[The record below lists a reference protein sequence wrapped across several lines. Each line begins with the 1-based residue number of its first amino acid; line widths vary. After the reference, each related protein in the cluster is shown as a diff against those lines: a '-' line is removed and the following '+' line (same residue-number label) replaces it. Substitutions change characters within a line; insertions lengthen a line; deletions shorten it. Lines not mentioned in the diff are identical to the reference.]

1 MYICDNIVFPGILVY
16 KRIQGIFTF
25 DLQHYLYIL
34 IKHFFRLMNNAY
46 FNHIQNEIKL
56 VLRKAETSIQVAM
69 AWFTN
74 EVLLDELISCL
85 QRNVE
90 VSMVL
95 LDDPINWMP
104 YAPDF
109 NQFIAAGGHLYI
121 ADASIGFMHHKFC
134 IIDGHFLITG
144 SYNWTHYAE
153 SRNLENIVISDDG
166 SLCQHYNDE
175 FKKLVRTLSMV
186 SKTSKIEWQ
195 DLGDYTNVNFDEINY
210 EIAEISQH
218 RNLKRVKISPNV
230 EEITRPVLV
239 QVIEAKK
246 VFRSNKVI
254 GIWVDE
260 NEWQSFIEKGELL
273 PFSRNFEMYLDN
285 RNPEQSVFNLCQYDG
300 IETHPM
306 ERCLI
311 HQSLGSIAY
320 ASKSSSKINIEI
332 SLDIN
337 GYLNIRIVNQD
348 NGKLLDVSDVNR
360 NLVYIENK

>member
-1 MYICDNIVFPGILVY
+1 
-16 KRIQGIFTF
+16 
-25 DLQHYLYIL
+25 
-34 IKHFFRLMNNAY
+34 MNNAY

-56 VLRKAETSIQVAM
+56 ILRKAETSIHVAM

-90 VSMVL
+90 VSLVL
-95 LDDPINWMP
+95 LDNPINWMP

-109 NQFIAAGGHLYI
+109 NKLITAGGHLYI
-121 ADASIGFMHHKFC
+121 ADATIGFMHHKFC
-134 IIDGHFLITG
+134 VVDENFLITG

-153 SRNLENIVISDDG
+153 SRNLENIVISDDH
-166 SLCQHYNDE
+166 SLCKHFTGE
-175 FKKLVRTLSMV
+175 FSKLVSSLKRV
-186 SKTSKIEWQ
+186 SKTTKIEWQ
-195 DLGDYTNVNFDEINY
+195 DFGDYTNINFDEINY

-218 RNLKRVKISPNV
+218 SNLKRVKISPNV
-230 EEITRPVLV
+230 EEIARPVLV
-239 QVIEAKK
+239 QVIETKK

-285 RNPEQSVFNLCQYDG
+285 RNPDRSVFNLCQYDG

-306 ERCLI
+306 ERCLM
-311 HQSLGSIAY
+311 HQSLASIAH
-320 ASKSSSKINIEI
+320 ASKTSSKINIEI

-337 GYLNIRIVNQD
+337 GYLHIRIVNLD
-348 NGKLLDVSDVNR
+348 NDKLLDVSDVNR
-360 NLVYIENK
+360 ALEYIENK